1 MYLRNCIFLR
11 AIRAASQGG
20 LEVGFHA
27 NDATKL
33 VAQTAKGTA
42 DLLLQWTIY
51 PEHEIDKV
59 TSLTGRF
66 IDGSNEME
74 PFGFSS
80 ETSKEIK

>member
-42 DLLLQWTIY
+42 DLLLQ
-51 PEHEIDKV
+51 
-59 TSLTGRF
+59 
-66 IDGSNEME
+66 
-74 PFGFSS
+74 
-80 ETSKEIK
+80 